1 VWCSALGCYV
11 GVNEASQRG
20 IRSGGETG
28 RSKNTGTDAGIDE
41 EVAGEQEDGDA
52 SIDEEVAGEQED
64 GDAEEGLE
72 ERTTKRRRVEVG
84 DG

>member
-1 VWCSALGCYV
+1 MWCSALGCYV

-52 SIDEEVAGEQED
+52 EES
-64 GDAEEGLE
+64 LE